1 MDRLFKVLAVF
12 GIYFCSTFGFSL
24 DLSTKMD
31 LQEKWEQK
39 ITQLVRTVD
48 SQAQVFVRLDEKR
61 ASEDVTETPYL
72 YEAEGLYFRI
82 NPEFSKVNVLI
93 LTRLKE
99 LPTETKQ
106 LLRKITKELEAPL
119 VLSLEALPQ
128 APASELTLA
137 TPTPVEVKGLD
148 QLFSLMSQVG
158 SWLWAALGMF
168 SFFAFLGALIFI
180 KGKNETSEEQKEKP
194 EFLNQDWLAGYSEE
208 SLAAVLSDCYWC
220 EKDAYAAYVW
230 HRIPIEVRKGVVG
243 STTFLKSY
251 VEKLLNQ
258 TVENHHYLEHPY
270 YLNPLSINHS
280 DNRTL
285 TEMVRKHPVLIHKLP
300 PMRVMSLK
308 LTATERVRIELEAM
322 KKTALPDFKTVPAG
336 KERELDYVRVIEL
349 DSVAEEEEVIKL
361 TGLSLELKARIPS
374 LQWLCDVSEE
384 KRVQIL
390 ATFSA
395 KELASAWIGPA
406 ATLDVLS
413 KALPESKK
421 QDLMS
426 ALKQSHQRPGR
437 QSPVFRRMHQE
448 AIQALRASET
458 ASAPNWAKKAA

>member
-1 MDRLFKVLAVF
+1 MDRFAKMFGVF
-12 GIYFCSTFGFSL
+12 SIYFCSTFGFSL

-61 ASEDVTETPYL
+61 ASEEVSETPYL

-82 NPEFSKVNVLI
+82 NPVFSKVNVLI

-106 LLRKITKELEAPL
+106 LIRKITKELEAPV

-128 APASELTLA
+128 APTSELTLS

-148 QLFSLMSQVG
+148 QLFSLVSQVG

-168 SFFAFLGALIFI
+168 SFFGFLGALIFI
-180 KGKNETSEEQKEKP
+180 KGKNENSNEHKDKTEI
-194 EFLNQDWLAGYSEE
+194 LNQDWLEGYSEE

-230 HRIPIEVRKGVVG
+230 HRIPIELRKGVAG

-258 TVENHHYLEHPY
+258 PGENHHYLEHPY
-270 YLNPLSINHS
+270 YLTPLSINHS

-285 TEMVRKHPVLIHKLP
+285 TEMVRKHPILIQKLP
-300 PMRVMSLK
+300 PLRVHSLK
-308 LTATERVRIELEAM
+308 LTAADRVRIELEAM
-322 KKTALPDFKTVPAG
+322 KKTTLPDFKTVPAG
-336 KERELDYVRVIEL
+336 KERELGYGRVIEL
-349 DSVAEEEEVIKL
+349 NSVIEEEEVIKL
-361 TGLSLELKARIPS
+361 SGLSLEFKARIPS
-374 LQWLCDVSEE
+374 LQWLCEASEE

-406 ATLDVLS
+406 ATLEILG

-426 ALKQSHQRPGR
+426 AMSQSHQSPSR
-437 QSPVFRRMHQE
+437 QTPVFRKMHQE

-458 ASAPNWAKKAA
+458 ASVPNWAKKAA